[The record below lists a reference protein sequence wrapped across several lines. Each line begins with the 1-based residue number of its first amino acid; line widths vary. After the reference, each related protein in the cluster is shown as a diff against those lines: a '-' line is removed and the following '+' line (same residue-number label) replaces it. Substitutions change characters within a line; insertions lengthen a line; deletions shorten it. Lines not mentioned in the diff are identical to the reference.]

1 MIYKSI
7 ISIRQFQEHII
18 GDGSG
23 GLPEKRGLWGV
34 REARQIWSLFEI
46 V

>member
-23 GLPEKRGLWGV
+23 GCLIKEDSG
-34 REARQIWSLFEI
+34 E
-46 V
+46 